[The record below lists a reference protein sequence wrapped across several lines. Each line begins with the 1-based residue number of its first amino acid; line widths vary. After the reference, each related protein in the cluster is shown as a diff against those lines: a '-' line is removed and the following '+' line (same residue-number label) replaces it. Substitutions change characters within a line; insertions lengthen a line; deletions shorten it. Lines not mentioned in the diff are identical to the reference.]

1 MLEKITMK
9 WQESMS
15 FEATIGDNKLTID
28 ATPEHGGQ
36 GKGPGPKPLM
46 LTALAGCSG
55 MDVVSLLAKMLEK
68 LEEFDMTVE
77 ADMTEEHPK
86 VYTRFTIEYHLK
98 GETLNQDKVIKSV
111 KMSQEKYCG
120 VAAMLRK
127 VAPLDFKIF
136 LNEKQLSID

>member
-1 MLEKITMK
+1 MSAKINMK
-9 WQESMS
+9 WQKSMS
-15 FEATIGDNKLTID
+15 FEATVGDYKLNID

-36 GKGPGPKPLM
+36 GNGPDPKPLI
-46 LTALAGCSG
+46 LIALAGCTG
-55 MDVVSLLAKMLEK
+55 MDVVSLLAKMREELV
-68 LEEFDMTVE
+68 EFDITVE
-77 ADMTEEHPK
+77 ADISEDHPK

-98 GETLNQDKVIKSV
+98 GKTLDQEKVIKSI

-136 LNEKQLSID
+136 LNDKQLTAD